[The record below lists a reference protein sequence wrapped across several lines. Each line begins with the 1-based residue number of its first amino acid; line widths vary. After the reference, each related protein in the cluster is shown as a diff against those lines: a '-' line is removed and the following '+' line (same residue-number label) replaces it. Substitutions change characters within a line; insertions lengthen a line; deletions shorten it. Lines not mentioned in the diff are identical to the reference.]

1 MEVSQLA
8 ATTLAQATTVSI
20 FNERDASKRRQLM
33 EQYWSPNIICYE
45 PGRSGSGYES
55 IDQMW
60 QKIHAGEMA
69 DFDFSIVGQVWVNH
83 NLIYVGWEYGPNGQ
97 AGEKGLRG
105 MDIMI
110 VGKDEK
116 VEVLYAM
123 IEGASTIQ

>member
-1 MEVSQLA
+1 MEVSQSTATKLA
-8 ATTLAQATTVSI
+8 EATTVSI
-20 FNERDASKRRQLM
+20 FNERDASKRRRLM
-33 EQYWSPNIICYE
+33 EQYWSPNITCYE
-45 PGRSGSGYES
+45 PGRSGSGYDS
-55 IDQMW
+55 IDQTW
-60 QKIHAGEMA
+60 ANIHAGEME

-83 NLIYVGWEYGPNGQ
+83 NLIYVGWEYGPGGE

-105 MDIMI
+105 SDIMI